1 MNFDDYQRPHW
12 IAELTAQAACQANEV
27 ASQTRATWRGISKT
41 TRVAPTE
48 PLVLAK
54 NPPLLV
60 TAIAMNYGSTT
71 SSSSG
76 TPKPAAQSPQPSDAA
91 LGNRQQWEISRLFGS
106 NSPSMNP
113 NPSFSGST

>member
-1 MNFDDYQRPHW
+1 V
-12 IAELTAQAACQANEV
+12 AA
-27 ASQTRATWRGISKT
+27 
-41 TRVAPTE
+41 TE

-71 SSSSG
+71 SNSSG

-91 LGNRQQWEISRLFGS
+91 LGNRQQ
-106 NSPSMNP
+106 
-113 NPSFSGST
+113 